1 MADSESDVKLHTW
14 LQHGGAL
21 PPHHGYD
28 PNQPRVPAG
37 HHDGGQWTRTLG
49 GGSPAR
55 PRREA
60 IVDRSGREAWGSY
73 ANAYRPDG
81 TLAEQRVFNRDGSR
95 IVSEFNVA
103 GSPGGWDERHTVVF
117 RDGNQVTFQNSGDAQ
132 AILDGEGRL
141 ISAAVWTKDGPQE
154 LPVGQLAFVGPLV
167 GPLGQLA
174 ARLAPAAAG
183 AVTAGALALYT
194 WLSSRKERDK
204 VAVLAFK
211 AGDYSTGG
219 TQTQKYGI
227 TFIGLLTRDEVKK
240 ACDRLGNMQALTDEA
255 VEEVRKD
262 GDYKGPADFGTK
274 VHKRIADGVRAQKK
288 PNYRAEVSA
297 FKSNETKARYGD
309 KGSIRIDA
317 FENRPEFSTVCIY
330 DPKTGERGLSL
341 PRMLELAQTAHR
353 LFGKAERFIVIEVR
367 PRQK

>member
-1 MADSESDVKLHTW
+1 VARCRRIT
-14 LQHGGAL
+14 GT
-21 PPHHGYD
+21 
-28 PNQPRVPAG
+28 
-37 HHDGGQWTRTLG
+37 TR
-49 GGSPAR
+49 A
-55 PRREA
+55 
-60 IVDRSGREAWGSY
+60 
-73 ANAYRPDG
+73 
-81 TLAEQRVFNRDGSR
+81 SR

-240 ACDRLGNMQALTDEA
+240 KPVTDWATCKRSQTRLWRRSEKMETTKDLPISEPRCTRELRMESGRKKNRTTGLKCLPSSRTRRRPDTEIRVQFGLTHSRTDLNFRRSA
-255 VEEVRKD
+255 SMIRR
-262 GDYKGPADFGTK
+262 P
-274 VHKRIADGVRAQKK
+274 
-288 PNYRAEVSA
+288 VSA
-297 FKSNETKARYGD
+297 
-309 KGSIRIDA
+309 
-317 FENRPEFSTVCIY
+317 V
-330 DPKTGERGLSL
+330 
-341 PRMLELAQTAHR
+341 
-353 LFGKAERFIVIEVR
+353 
-367 PRQK
+367 